1 MEMKMQK
8 VYYLHHTRDKGTADE
23 DDKEIGTYTSYQ
35 LAKEAINRLKD
46 KPGFIDYPN
55 DFYSDEYIIDKDYWT
70 DGFSYE
76 KDLK

>member
-1 MEMKMQK
+1 MKMQK

-46 KPGFIDYPN
+46 KTGFIEYPN
-55 DFYSDEYIIDKDYWT
+55 DFYIDEYIIDKDYWT